1 MFLQWSTSTEQVFK
15 EALANEATTYC
26 SAYLADCSLLELV
39 ALARHVFIVWKTSFI
54 SFISRSVNFTVD
66 AMEVLSLED
75 TGFSLEFLVVLHP
88 PFTTSPLP
96 QAAAANVL
104 LSVASSIYQ
113 TAGKILSNI
122 SPYTLPPSIL
132 PVVILPM
139 SETPTAAVPLPL
151 LTPTPSPLPP
161 SLQERQDH
169 AVLLVLSY
177 TSMEQVTIRVKLAS
191 HAVHHDGGNLVI
203 LQWYVQVEQLFK
215 LTVAEQA
222 TQYCGTNPPA
232 CGLQSGNKRR

>member
-15 EALANEATTYC
+15 EAVANEATIYC
-26 SAYLADCSLLELV
+26 SAYLADCNLLELV
-39 ALARHVFIVWKTSFI
+39 ALARHVFIVWETSFI

-66 AMEVLSLED
+66 AMEVLSLEN
-75 TGFSLEFLVVLHP
+75 TGFSLEFLVVIHP
-88 PFTTSPLP
+88 PSTTSPLP

-113 TAGKILSNI
+113 TTGKILSNI

-139 SETPTAAVPLPL
+139 SETAVPLP
-151 LTPTPSPLPP
+151 LTPTPSPPPPGVP